1 MATSTVTGKNASITI
16 AGKAQTIYG
25 MSDYTLSFTRGTSEQ
40 PLVGCEGNEFF
51 EGALAISGS
60 YSCCKFG
67 ADQNCDSLKSVIEGT
82 VFVMTGEVAPVSA
95 EKHLNW
101 NFTKCQITS
110 FDISEG
116 NAAKIT
122 EASIDF
128 IIMNPQ
134 DAIYTRAEG
143 KVSA

>member
-1 MATSTVTGKNASITI
+1 MATSTVTGSQASITI
-16 AGKAQTIYG
+16 ATKAQTVYG
-25 MSDYTLSFTRGTSEQ
+25 MSDFTLSFTRGTSEQ

-51 EGALAISGS
+51 EGALTISGS

-67 ADQNCDSLKSVIEGT
+67 ADQNCDSLKSVINGT
-82 VFVMTGEVAPVSA
+82 VFAMTGEVAPDSV

-101 NFTKCQITS
+101 DFTQVQITS

-116 NAAKIT
+116 NASQIT

-134 DAIYTRAEG
+134 DTIYTRADG

>member
-1 MATSTVTGKNASITI
+1 MATSTVTGSQASITI
-16 AGKAQTIYG
+16 ATKAQTVYG
-25 MSDYTLSFTRGTSEQ
+25 LSNFTLSFTRGTSEQ

-51 EGALAISGS
+51 EGALTISGS

-67 ADQNCDSLKSVIEGT
+67 ADQNCDSIKSVISGT
-82 VFVMTGEVAPVSA
+82 TFVLTGEVAPTSA

-101 NFTKCQITS
+101 VFDQVQITS

-116 NAAKIT
+116 NASKIT

-134 DAIYTRAEG
+134 DATYVSAEG
-143 KVSA
+143 TVSA